1 MCKSEPKGNP
11 ILINYV
17 IMTYELKVRTTGTHR
32 SIGSL
37 KIQLWILFN
46 IPLQK
51 FNYTL
56 IPYIN
61 NNKMK
66 FGFVTYYSLHINS
79 LWTGVYNLTR

>member
-1 MCKSEPKGNP
+1 MYKSEPGGNP

-17 IMTYELKVRTTGTHR
+17 IMTYELKVRTIGTHR

-51 FNYTL
+51 INFTL
-56 IPYIN
+56 N

-66 FGFVTYYSLHINS
+66 FGFVTYYPLHINS